1 MRFTVYSSGR
11 IVQMPSDSCR
21 RRRRS
26 EVRNVDVELVRWR
39 VDVALCVAGDVF
51 FFFLMNRRPPIS
63 PLFPYPPLFRS
74 CRHSS
79 SRDVAPIARAVRTHG
94 CRIAAST
101 DPAVRR
107 ATRGARNQASVN
119 AGRTRLA
126 GRSAPM
132 LGRSEEHTSEL
143 QSRLHLVC
151 RLLLEK

>member
-1 MRFTVYSSGR
+1 MA
-11 IVQMPSDSCR
+11 
-21 RRRRS
+21 
-26 EVRNVDVELVRWR
+26 VDPCSLVGFLAIAYDEWNLLDFSFHLAFPRYC
-39 VDVALCVAGDVF
+39 DFFILF